1 VGAFVIHNN
10 YEILIINHHYLGDPM
25 VNFRNAVKNIFLS
38 LLLLNSVPLCSI
50 GVEHGFT
57 KETIDA
63 MGAQIVVVGKELLPS
78 LFDGLNKAAP
88 AYGEQM
94 QKAAGVFADKIV
106 EKSPQIIAQIK
117 EAAPNAEGQ
126 IKHACDEIVKVVK
139 SAQVVVTSPIKCAA
153 ISGIG
158 AATSIAGIAL
168 CYKAINTYLQAR
180 DDKAG
185 DEQTEDDAQTK
196 EKISMAKKQA
206 LAGVALF
213 VLGLIPIFKSDSI
226 VARLG

>member
-1 VGAFVIHNN
+1 MI
-10 YEILIINHHYLGDPM
+10 
-25 VNFRNAVKNIFLS
+25 NFRFLKNIFLS

-63 MGAQIVVVGKELLPS
+63 MGSQVVVVGKELIPS
-78 LFDGLNKAAP
+78 LFDGLKNAAP

-94 QKAAGVFADKIV
+94 QKAAGVFAEEITK
-106 EKSPQIIAQIK
+106 KSPEIIEQIK
-117 EAAPNAEGQ
+117 QAAPNAEEK
-126 IKHACDEIVKVVK
+126 IKQACDKIVEVVQT
-139 SAQVVVTSPIKCAA
+139 AQVVVTSPIKCMA

-168 CYKAINTYLQAR
+168 CYKGINTYLKAKDSQ
-180 DDKAG
+180 AG
-185 DEQTEDDAQTK
+185 DDAKTK
-196 EKISMAKKQA
+196 QKISLAKKQA

-213 VLGLIPIFKSDSI
+213 ILGLIPIFKSDSI
-226 VARLG
+226 VQAFA